1 MGGMTRKIRCGGKPM
16 TAVVLAGGRSRRMK
30 ADKASLDVGG
40 TTLLERVVAQVGPL
54 FDEVLVSVSPGQRLQ
69 PFLNARASSPLR
81 LATPARAAAPQVRLV
96 PDETPGLGPIG
107 GLLAGLKSARND
119 ACAVVA
125 CDIPDIDIP
134 LLRALARAAG
144 DAEIAVAVDPAGRY
158 EPLFAVYRR
167 AVVPAIESLLRSGE
181 RSLLPLYGS
190 CRTRTVP
197 LGEAGRLRN
206 LNTREDFESYLRS
219 SGAGRAR
226 CRPGG
231 RRS

>member
-1 MGGMTRKIRCGGKPM
+1 MMGGMTRKIRCGGKPM

-30 ADKASLDVGG
+30 ADKASLEVGG
-40 TTLLERVVAQVGPL
+40 KTLLERVLAQVGPR
-54 FDEVLVSVSPGQRLQ
+54 FDEVLVSVSAGTSGPPLPASVR
-69 PFLNARASSPLR
+69 ARA
-81 LATPARAAAPQVRLV
+81 V
-96 PDETPGLGPIG
+96 PDERPGLGPIG
-107 GLLAGLKSARND
+107 GVLAGLRAARND

-134 LLRALARAAG
+134 LLRALAREAG

-167 AVVPAIESLLRSGE
+167 AVVPAVESLLGRGE
-181 RSLLPLYGS
+181 RSLLPLFGL

-197 LGEAGRLRN
+197 LGEAGRIRN
-206 LNTREDFESYLRS
+206 LNTRGDLEAYLESKAA
-219 SGAGRAR
+219 AGRR
-226 CRPGG
+226 GRPRA